1 MIVCP
6 FNPYV
11 VMNDIGEA
19 FCCNGCPDCRLLTSL
34 YPDTEFVFT
43 KEEIEK

>member
-11 VMNDIGEA
+11 VMYDIGEA
-19 FCCNGCPDCRLLTSL
+19 FCCNGCPDCRLLTAL